1 MVLWGKGRE
10 MTGPSDL
17 RDDGGGGAAPETMI
31 VLELNCKDA
40 RNGNAAVLPV
50 FHTTSPKHQ
59 LETTPNGTD

>member
-17 RDDGGGGAAPETMI
+17 RDDGDGTAPETMI

-40 RNGNAAVLPV
+40 RNRNAAVLPA
-50 FHTTSPKHQ
+50 FRTTSPKHQ

>member
-17 RDDGGGGAAPETMI
+17 RDDGDGTAPETMI

-40 RNGNAAVLPV
+40 RNGVAAVLPV
-50 FHTTSPKHQ
+50 FRTTSPKHQ
-59 LETTPNGTD
+59 LETTPNGTN